1 MAKRKSATGAATVIE
16 KTNPYESKGVSG
28 IHLNMGLRERIGKAA
43 TFLSFACALCE
54 FLNTIGRVILLSLL
68 LPPIPGKSNSTS
80 TAENVSRYG
89 LEFSI
94 LFVFLG
100 MASSLTA
107 LFLNKKHRAFP
118 IVGLVF
124 NLPFLGLLVLV
135 FMIRQEM
142 STFVR

>member
-1 MAKRKSATGAATVIE
+1 MIE

-28 IHLNMGLRERIGKAA
+28 IDLDMGLWERIGKAA

-68 LPPIPGKSNSTS
+68 VPPIRGMPYSTS
-80 TAENVSRYG
+80 TAEKISRYG
-89 LEFSI
+89 VEFSI
-94 LFVFLG
+94 LFVSLG

-107 LFLNKKHRAFP
+107 IFLNRKYHVFP

-124 NLPFLGLLVLV
+124 NLPFLGLLVIV